1 MKNLDHE
8 LELDIS
14 GDNSNLP
21 AAMKKFL
28 MDIAGFIHRGGVKIE
43 IDKVAE
49 RRNIYTTKEGGSYV
63 TAKITTD
70 CGVFYLVISLTDLYI
85 CGFVVEIGGKL
96 IYVRYDA
103 AVAGTSTDDPVSN
116 IVTNLR
122 GVDGEFG
129 IMDSP
134 RHCYSFK
141 DEGYIGYDD
150 FYLAANNIASY
161 RPAANEKD
169 LKSALDKFSILKS
182 LSTLAVFI
190 SEALRFYPVFE
201 SVIAAV
207 DPKKMKAPWPQR
219 MDLYIANWQK
229 MSKEAMRWTYDS
241 GGTWKIVGNTVI
253 DFKLKPDATKSDG
266 TKFFDI
272 RDLLLVLLLIKHSA
286 PGGGRDRQE
295 L

>member
-1 MKNLDHE
+1 MKDLKHDVD
-8 LELDIS
+8 LDIS
-14 GDNSNLP
+14 GDNSDLP
-21 AAMKKFL
+21 AVMKKFL
-28 MDIAGFIHRGGVKIE
+28 MDIAKFIHGGGVRIE
-43 IDKVAE
+43 IDKMPE
-49 RRNIYTTKEGGSYV
+49 RRNIYTTKEGGAYV

-70 CGVFYLVISLTDLYI
+70 SGVFYLVISLTDLYI
-85 CGFVVEIGGKL
+85 CGFVVEIDGKL

-103 AVAGTSTDDPVSN
+103 AKAGTSTDDAVSN

-141 DEGYIGYDD
+141 DKGYIGYDD
-150 FYLAANNIASY
+150 FYLAADNIAKY

-169 LKSALDKFSILKS
+169 LKSALGKFSILKS
-182 LSTLAVFI
+182 MSTLAVFI
-190 SEALRFYPVFE
+190 SEALRFYPVLE

-207 DPKKMKAPWPQR
+207 DPKKMKTPWPER
-219 MDLYIANWQK
+219 LDMYITNWEK

-241 GGTWKIVGNTVI
+241 GGTWKVVGNTVI
-253 DFKLKPDATKSDG
+253 EYKLKPDSTTSDG
-266 TKFFDI
+266 TAFFNI
-272 RDLLLVLLLIKHSA
+272 RDLLLVLLLIKHSV
-286 PGGGRDRQE
+286 PGGKDRQE